1 MIAYNIHRSIKQ
13 PLQKIFQSTQQDYLG
28 RHVDKKIHITVGAV
42 IATCKRSEKAQPAYT
57 KFFLEIREM
66 LIKQCK
72 AFF

>member
-1 MIAYNIHRSIKQ
+1 MIAYNIHRSIEQ
-13 PLQKIFQSTQQDYLG
+13 PLQKIFQSTQEEYLG

-42 IATCKRSEKAQPAYT
+42 IATCERSEKTQPTYP

-72 AFF
+72 TFF